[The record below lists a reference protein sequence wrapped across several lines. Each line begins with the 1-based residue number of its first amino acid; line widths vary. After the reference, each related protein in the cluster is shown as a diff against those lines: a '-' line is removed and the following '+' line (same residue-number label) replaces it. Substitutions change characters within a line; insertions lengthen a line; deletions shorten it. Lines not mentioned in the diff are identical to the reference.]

1 MHLRIGFGRKL
12 TAQVSRLVPTQTRT
26 QCVEE
31 HDKVRYQ
38 ELYESI
44 ALGNALADIEDDAN
58 RKWRSL

>member
-1 MHLRIGFGRKL
+1 MLFRSGLRQKL
-12 TAQVSRLVPTQTRT
+12 VEQMSRRVPTQTRT